1 MGFIVGV
8 LVCNMK
14 LSREFIAYKHH
25 ENSSY
30 PVIATANNSA
40 AFDKLITA
48 PSTKTVRKSP
58 RSLLVAV
65 EGRASRACVRVL
77 IERFYTKVHKYKL
90 CRLTH

>member
-65 EGRASRACVRVL
+65 EGRASRLLSTGGHYAVFV
-77 IERFYTKVHKYKL
+77 
-90 CRLTH
+90 